1 MSKAV
6 DYDSGEYK
14 RYSSKM
20 EFDKTLNMLRGM
32 LDGLTADNI
41 TVKEIEEL
49 QHWLQFAKPFSEKRP
64 FDELI
69 PIVNATLEDGVVT
82 QDEIDDIL
90 WVCNS
95 FSEPGSYYD
104 AITAG
109 LQMLNGYIHGIMAD
123 NSLSVQEIMDLKKW
137 IVEHDELTGYFPYDE
152 LYSLLVS
159 ILKDGIVTSE
169 EQAYLKA
176 FLSQFVDTKK
186 SLYLNEVELS
196 NLRKEISLSGVCA
209 LAPEIEFDNRKFC
222 FTGASI
228 RTTRKELANLV
239 YSLNG
244 QFSDSVT
251 KDTAYLIVGSA
262 GNDCW
267 AFSCYGRKV
276 EQAINLRKK
285 GVPVVIVHENDFW
298 DAVEDVKS
306 GI

>member
-69 PIVNATLEDGVVT
+69 PIVNAALEDGVVT

-186 SLYLNEVELS
+186 SLNLNEVELS
-196 NLRKEISLSGVCA
+196 NLRKEISLIGVCA
-209 LAPEIEFDNRKFC
+209 LAPDIEFDNRKFC

-244 QFSDSVT
+244 QFSDTVT

>member
-1 MSKAV
+1 MSKAI

-14 RYSSKM
+14 KYSSKM
-20 EFDKTLNMLRGM
+20 DFDKTLNMLRGM
-32 LDGLTADNI
+32 LDGLSADNI
-41 TVKEIEEL
+41 TVQEIEEL
-49 QHWLQFAKPFSEKRP
+49 QHWLQFANPFANKKP

-69 PIVNATLEDGVVT
+69 PIVNSSLDDGIIT

-95 FSEPGSYYD
+95 YVKPGGYYD
-104 AITAG
+104 AITSG
-109 LQMLNGYIHGIMAD
+109 LQELNGYIHGIMAD
-123 NSLSVQEIMDLKKW
+123 NSLSAQEIINLKKW
-137 IVEHDELTGYFPYDE
+137 IVDHDELTGYFPYDE
-152 LYSLLVS
+152 LYSFLVS
-159 ILKDGIVTSE
+159 ILKDGIVTHE
-169 EQAYLKA
+169 EQEYLRA

-186 SLYLNEVELS
+186 SLYLNELELT

-209 LAPEIEFDNRKFC
+209 LAPDIEFENRKFC
-222 FTGASI
+222 FTGASV